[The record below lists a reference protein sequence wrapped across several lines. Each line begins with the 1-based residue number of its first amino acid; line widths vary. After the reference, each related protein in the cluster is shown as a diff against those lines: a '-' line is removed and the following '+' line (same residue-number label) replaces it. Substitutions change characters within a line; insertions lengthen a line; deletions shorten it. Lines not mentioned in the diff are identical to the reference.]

1 MPVFFR
7 KIHLFLYL
15 ETYKTSFEINCAPG
29 VLFVFQNMGNSFL
42 FPSIWIYRSFI
53 GCFLSNTIIVLCWC
67 YDFLAFKTFR
77 NLQWTKT
84 GDAKFKNIFYGFC
97 SLIVDNPL
105 LIPDKNEDAS
115 FINFAELSADFPEL
129 VNGKGEGWYYR
140 HIQNIIKFV
149 KKNPTAISEKAKTTV
164 AGISKGFK
172 TEWKKKVRQLQ
183 VPIFA
188 LNTKAAWA
196 LRLDDILA
204 DALELGALRTE
215 EYILSHEKY
224 VALQNLDLNGVPLE
238 VICEVVAFYEAN
250 KNEDSDW
257 VVLPIANFDCYY
269 GNTNFSK
276 KWLSKIPD
284 TILTR
289 EVSNG
294 ICRVKVNI

>member
-1 MPVFFR
+1 MTNEWLEFKAYTEKP
-7 KIHLFLYL
+7 KYSAASKHDLSYL
-15 ETYKTSFEINCAPG
+15 GRFS
-29 VLFVFQNMGNSFL
+29 
-42 FPSIWIYRSFI
+42 
-53 GCFLSNTIIVLCWC
+53 
-67 YDFLAFKTFR
+67 FKTITDFEGLGRILTVIARGYLFHNR
-77 NLQWTKT
+77 N
-84 GDAKFKNIFYGFC
+84 G
-97 SLIVDNPL
+97 SLIVGDPYTHVEYARNAL
-105 LIPDKNEDAS
+105 CAWCSIPDKNEDTP
-115 FINFAELSADFPEL
+115 FVNFGDLSADFPEL

-149 KKNPTAISEKAKTTV
+149 KKNPDAVSEKAKKTV

-172 TEWKKKVRQLQ
+172 AEWKKKVRQLQ

-196 LRLDDILA
+196 MRFDDILA

-215 EYILSHEKY
+215 EYILSPEKY
-224 VALQNLDLNGVPLE
+224 DTLKSFDLNGVPLE
-238 VICEVVAFYEAN
+238 VICDVVAYCEAN
-250 KNEDSDW
+250 KSDNSDW
-257 VVLPIANFDCYY
+257 VVLPVANFDCYY

-294 ICRVKVNI
+294 VSRVKVNI